1 MIEVNPNTGV
11 KVVVDPIEVISTEKV
26 LVKVQPGCLWT
37 ELVQDGRQVG
47 AVIHGP
53 AEYAFDAIAETEEGA
68 LGKSFRG
75 DMGGFKIYVG
85 GTDLHGSS
93 RDASHEDLL
102 TRDFSSAETFI
113 ESSGGALGLHDM
125 HHDSNVRS
133 SGGPGEGVVIWSDD
147 GVKKNVITAKGD
159 SQVLVRD
166 KTVYTLSEGKYV
178 MVEKGLRGN
187 TKSSRIVIGGP
198 GGKRLIIDGGKI
210 LEPEEL
216 RDLGPRIAREVKESL
231 KDLKFR
237 TGRRRREDVPR

>member
-26 LVKVQPGCLWT
+26 LVKIQPGCLWT

-75 DMGGFKIYVG
+75 DMGGYKIYVG

-93 RDASHEDLL
+93 RTASHEDIL
-102 TRDFSSAETFI
+102 TSEFSSAEAFI

-133 SGGPGEGVVIWSDD
+133 SGGPGEGVVIWSGD

-178 MVEKGLRGN
+178 MVEHGKVSIRGP
-187 TKSSRIVIGGP
+187 RGRRLVIDRGE
-198 GGKRLIIDGGKI
+198 I

-231 KDLKFR
+231 KDLKFTTR
-237 TGRRRREDVPR
+237 RRRREDVPR

>member
-26 LVKVQPGCLWT
+26 LVKIQPGCLWT
-37 ELVQDGRQVG
+37 ELVQDGRQIG

-93 RDASHEDLL
+93 REASHEELL
-102 TRDFSSAETFI
+102 TRDFSSSEAFI
-113 ESSGGALGLHDM
+113 ESAGGALGLHNM
-125 HHDSNVRS
+125 HHDSDIKS
-133 SGGPGEGVVIWSDD
+133 SGSPGEGVVIWSDD

-159 SQVLVRD
+159 SLVLVKD
-166 KTVYTLSEGKYV
+166 KTVYTLSDESYV
-178 MVEKGLRGN
+178 MVENGKVSIRGP
-187 TKSSRIVIGGP
+187 RGRRLVIDERGI
-198 GGKRLIIDGGKI
+198 RQ
-210 LEPEEL
+210 PEEL

-231 KDLKFR
+231 QDLKFTMR
-237 TGRRRREDVPR
+237 RRRREDVPR

>member
-1 MIEVNPNTGV
+1 MIEVNPNNGV

-26 LVKVQPGCLWT
+26 LVKVQPDCLWT
-37 ELVQDGRQVG
+37 ELVQDGRRIG

-75 DMGGFKIYVG
+75 DMGGYKIYVG

-93 RDASHEDLL
+93 RTASHEDIL
-102 TRDFSSAETFI
+102 TSEFSSAEAFI
-113 ESSGGALGLHDM
+113 ESSGGALGLHNM

-178 MVEKGLRGN
+178 MVDDGRV
-187 TKSSRIVIGGP
+187 SIRGP
-198 GGKRLIIDGGKI
+198 GGKRLVIDRGEI

-231 KDLKFR
+231 KDLKFTTR
-237 TGRRRREDVPR
+237 RRRREDVPR

>member
-37 ELVQDGRQVG
+37 ELVQDGGQVG

-68 LGKSFRG
+68 LGRSFRG
-75 DMGGFKIYVG
+75 DMGGYKIYVG

-93 RDASHEDLL
+93 RTASHEDIL
-102 TRDFSSAETFI
+102 TSEFCSAEAFI
-113 ESSGGALGLHDM
+113 ESSSGALGLHDM
-125 HHDSNVRS
+125 NHDSNVGS

-159 SQVLVRD
+159 SQVLVKD
-166 KTVYTLSEGKYV
+166 KTVYTLSDGKYV
-178 MVEKGLRGN
+178 MVEDGRVSIK
-187 TKSSRIVIGGP
+187 GP
-198 GGKRLIIDGGKI
+198 GGKRLVIDRGEI
-210 LEPEEL
+210 VAPEEL
-216 RDLGPRIAREVKESL
+216 RDLGPRIAREVKDSL
-231 KDLKFR
+231 KDMKF
-237 TGRRRREDVPR
+237 TMRRRREDDL

>member
-26 LVKVQPGCLWT
+26 LVKIQPGCLWT
-37 ELVQDGRQVG
+37 ELVQDGRQIG

-75 DMGGFKIYVG
+75 DMEGFKIYVG

-93 RDASHEDLL
+93 RTASHEDIL
-102 TRDFSSAETFI
+102 TSEFSSAEAFI
-113 ESSGGALGLHDM
+113 ESSSGALGLHNM

-133 SGGPGEGVVIWSDD
+133 SGSPGEGVVIWSDD

-159 SQVLVRD
+159 SQVLVKD
-166 KTVYTLSEGKYV
+166 KTVYTLNEGKYV
-178 MVEKGLRGN
+178 MVDDG
-187 TKSSRIVIGGP
+187 RISIRGP
-198 GGKRLIIDGGKI
+198 GGKRLVIDRGEI

-216 RDLGPRIAREVKESL
+216 RDLGPRIAMEVKESL
-231 KDLKFR
+231 KDLKFTTR
-237 TGRRRREDVPR
+237 RRRREDVPR